1 MLFNEIEGFTEE
13 VVEMAD
19 KSGAYIESVLALCEK
34 YNIEPQVAAKMLSKP
49 IIEKIEREGISANI
63 LPQVPSLPV

>member
-1 MLFNEIEGFTEE
+1 MLFKEIEGFTEE
-13 VVEMAD
+13 VVLMAE
-19 KSGAYIESVLALCEK
+19 KSGSYIESVLSLCEK

-49 IIEKIEREGISANI
+49 IIEKIEREGMSANI

>member
-13 VVEMAD
+13 VVAMAE
-19 KSGAYIESVLALCEK
+19 KSGSYIESVLVLCEK

>member
-1 MLFNEIEGFTEE
+1 MLFKEIEGFTEE
-13 VVEMAD
+13 VVEMAE
-19 KSGAYIESVLALCEK
+19 KSGSYIESVIALCDK

-49 IIEKIEREGISANI
+49 IIEKIEREGISSNI

>member
-1 MLFNEIEGFTEE
+1 MLIKEIEGFTEE
-13 VVEMAD
+13 VVEMAE
-19 KSGAYIESVLALCEK
+19 KSGSYIESVIALCDK

>member
-1 MLFNEIEGFTEE
+1 MLFKEIEGFTEE
-13 VVEMAD
+13 VVEMAE
-19 KSGAYIESVLALCEK
+19 KSGSYIEAVLELCEK

-49 IIEKIEREGISANI
+49 IIEKIEREGMSTNI

>member
-1 MLFNEIEGFTEE
+1 MLFKEIEGFTEE
-13 VVEMAD
+13 VVEMAE
-19 KSGAYIESVLALCEK
+19 KSGSYIESVIALCDK

-49 IIEKIEREGISANI
+49 VIEKIEREGISANI

>member
-1 MLFNEIEGFTEE
+1 MLFKEIEGFTEE
-13 VVEMAD
+13 VVEIAE
-19 KSGAYIESVLALCEK
+19 KSGSYIEAVLELCEK

-49 IIEKIEREGISANI
+49 IIEKIEREGMSTNI

>member
-1 MLFNEIEGFTEE
+1 MLFNEIEGFAEE
-13 VVEMAD
+13 VVELAD
-19 KSGAYIESVLALCEK
+19 KTGSYIDSVLELCIK

-49 IIEKIEREGISANI
+49 LIEKIEREGRLTNI

>member
-1 MLFNEIEGFTEE
+1 MLFKEIEGFTEE
-13 VVEMAD
+13 VVEMAE
-19 KSGAYIESVLALCEK
+19 KSGSYIESVIALCDK